1 MPTITTEKQFQKTVQ
16 NLITTYTH
24 LANKFSDSINVECF
38 IRDVLFDFIN
48 DEAVSVIDSPS
59 EYFPETWKD
68 YDEYAK
74 DVKYW
79 RAHKRNA
86 IINLYLDFLNHARD
100 LSSASVLPDNN
111 DEPYNADNYT
121 TINDISSDYYFGD
134 FGGSIANKPDQ
145 NQLHKLSYPQRETL
159 NRILAKANLKPV
171 KERNE

>member
-1 MPTITTEKQFQKTVQ
+1 MPTITTKKQFQKTAQ
-16 NLITTYTH
+16 SLITTYTY
-24 LANKFSDSINVECF
+24 LANKFSDSVNVECF

-48 DEAVSVIDSPS
+48 DKAARVVNNTSK
-59 EYFPETWKD
+59 YFPETWKD

-79 RAHKRNA
+79 RTHKRNA
-86 IINLYLDFLNHARD
+86 IINLYLDFLNNARD

-111 DEPYNADNYT
+111 LEPDNADNYT
-121 TINDISSDYYFGD
+121 TIHDISSDYYFGD

-145 NQLHKLSYPQRETL
+145 NQICRLTYSQRETL
-159 NRILAKANLKPV
+159 NRLLTKAHQRPV

>member
-1 MPTITTEKQFQKTVQ
+1 MPTITTKKQFQKTAQ
-16 NLITTYTH
+16 SLITTYTH
-24 LANKFSDSINVECF
+24 LANKFSDSVNVECF
-38 IRDVLFDFIN
+38 VRDVLFDFIN
-48 DEAVSVIDSPS
+48 DKAARVVNNTSK
-59 EYFPETWKD
+59 YFPETWKD

-79 RAHKRNA
+79 RTHKRNA
-86 IINLYLDFLNHARD
+86 IINLYLDFLNNARD

-111 DEPYNADNYT
+111 LEPDNADNYT

-145 NQLHKLSYPQRETL
+145 NQICRLTYPQRETL
-159 NRILAKANLKPV
+159 NRLLTKAHQRPV